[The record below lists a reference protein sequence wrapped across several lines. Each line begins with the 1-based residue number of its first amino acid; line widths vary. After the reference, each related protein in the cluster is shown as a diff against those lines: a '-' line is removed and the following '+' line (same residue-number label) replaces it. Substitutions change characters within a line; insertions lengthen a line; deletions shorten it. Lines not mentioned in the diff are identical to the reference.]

1 MLSLQIL
8 FFIISY
14 FICGIPFG
22 YIIYKFVKHD
32 DIRKYGSGNIG
43 ATNVGRLLGKKY
55 AIMTFLLDGSKG
67 VICLLMA
74 KLFVNNLTSDS
85 IFFYLLL
92 IVCVLGHIFSPYL
105 KFKGG
110 KAVAV
115 TVATLFVL
123 NIKLG
128 LCMALC
134 WLLCFKKTK
143 ISALSALFA
152 IFCTNIFSFFIL
164 SLNNALVITLLTSII
179 FYTHK
184 SNIIRLLNG
193 EELGFKNK

>member
-22 YIIYKFVKHD
+22 YIIYKIVKND

-55 AIMTFLLDGSKG
+55 AIMTFLLDGFKG
-67 VICLLMA
+67 VFCLLIA
-74 KLFVNNLTSDS
+74 KLLFNHLLSNS

-92 IVCVLGHIFSPYL
+92 IVCVFGHIFSPYL

-110 KAVAV
+110 KAVAI
-115 TVATLFVL
+115 TVATLFFL

-128 LCMALC
+128 LCMAIC

-152 IFCTNIFSFFIL
+152 ISCTNILSFFIL
-164 SLNNALVITLLTSII
+164 NLNNALVITLLASII

-184 SNIIRLLNG
+184 SNIIRLVKG
-193 EELGFKNK
+193 EELGFKK